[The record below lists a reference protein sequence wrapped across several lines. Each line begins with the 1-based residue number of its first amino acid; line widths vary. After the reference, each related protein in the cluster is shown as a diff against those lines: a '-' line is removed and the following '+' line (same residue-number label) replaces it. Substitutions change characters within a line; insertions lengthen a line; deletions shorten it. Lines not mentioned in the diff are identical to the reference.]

1 VTALLELDGVVKAF
15 PHRRSGKPIR
25 AVDGVSLRLDKAE
38 TVGIA
43 GESGCG
49 KSTLARI
56 ALRLL
61 DPTEGTIRFDGQDV
75 TRASPRALLPVRRR
89 MQAVFQDPLASF
101 NPRETIREIMREPFG
116 THGLRPHGGIE
127 ARTRELLA
135 TVGLPDAD
143 LARYPGQFSGGQLQR
158 IAIARALAL
167 DPELIVG
174 DEPTSAL
181 DPSIQAQIVNVM
193 LSIQRE
199 RQVAFLLISH
209 DLEVLGHMADR
220 LVVMY
225 LGGVVETGPGLGLM
239 AEPLHPYTQALLS
252 AAPTLKARRD
262 RSLQRV
268 RLTGDPP
275 NPANVPAG
283 CRFHP
288 RCPVARDI
296 CRADV
301 PVLRP
306 VTDTGHQVACHLAPE
321 DTRAAGLAVARA
333 RLGVPSSAPVTQS
346 LERAF

>member
-1 VTALLELDGVVKAF
+1 MTALLELDGLVKAF
-15 PHRRSGKPIR
+15 PHRRSGRPIR
-25 AVDGVSLRLDKAE
+25 AVDGVSLRVDKAE

-49 KSTLARI
+49 KSTLARL

-61 DPTEGTIRFDGQDV
+61 DPTEGTIRFDGLDV

-116 THGLRPHGGIE
+116 THGLRPPDGIE
-127 ARTRELLA
+127 ACTRELLA

-143 LARYPGQFSGGQLQR
+143 LARTPGQFSGGQLQR
-158 IAIARALAL
+158 IAMARALAL
-167 DPELIVG
+167 DPDLIVG

-199 RQVAFLLISH
+199 RHVAFLLISH

-225 LGGVVETGPGLGLM
+225 LGVVVETGPGPGLM
-239 AEPLHPYTQALLS
+239 AGPLHPYTQALLS

-268 RLTGDPP
+268 PLTGDPP
-275 NPANVPAG
+275 NPANVPLG

-288 RCPVARDI
+288 RCPVARAV
-296 CRADV
+296 CRTDV
-301 PVLRP
+301 PVLRS
-306 VTDTGHQVACHLAPE
+306 VTNTGHQVACHLAPE
-321 DTRAAGLAVARA
+321 DTRAAGLAVAGA
-333 RLGVPSSAPVTQS
+333 RLGLPSTMPVPQS
-346 LERAF
+346 LEDAL